1 MEKLLSKSGSFRLPF
16 FILKTK
22 RFWCACF
29 LVLLIKLGF
38 AQQTYDGNYDVD
50 DFSGTATY
58 TYILKE
64 GDTLKNGPFSFQ
76 HISQENLDPIKI
88 MGEFI
93 NNIPVGLWE
102 YTRGNYIPQE
112 EKEFVDFS
120 YITKLDG
127 VKKSIKG
134 NYKEGVPDSTW
145 TIEVD
150 SIKGS
155 KLAANQF
162 KSEITYQQGIPQLS
176 FTVETAENLLAG
188 RLLRNGHAHDT
199 WTLFTK
205 DGIDELEN
213 WVFDN
218 AVLKEVRIRVN
229 DSVNK
234 EISFDLDGVE
244 NVELINLDENY
255 LTIMEFALQD
265 RDTTHVFDHGLSSLL
280 KENAAH
286 QHQVEHTMAGL
297 DAAVKLA
304 NMKVQVPRY
313 DLSRDEEKN
322 LDAIAEHYQKAQSI
336 TNTVLT
342 DTRLILKKLTD
353 QQVALYYNAAE
364 DIQHKYLNKLG
375 KLLKYREDKV
385 VKYIERDVLIKGLW
399 PSGLPP
405 RVVVSK
411 DTSGREIP
419 YPIQTDLTYS
429 RATDNLQEVEKM
441 ASFVETVLSE
451 IQDNLGLSTGTSKPQ
466 NDFNTTE
473 EELVTQATQLKT
485 HIDSIATNQRD
496 DLKKTLLALK
506 ENTDQQLQQYALAAQ
521 DSVET
526 KARKARELK
535 ACFTQKRELVDLLIQ
550 IPDQQQKLKEEYTEE
565 VYVIF
570 TATIMDEQVKKRIIN
585 AYEEQVLPYLL
596 QQVQEGL
603 PCSGIQDW
611 MTTYRAVQDRL
622 YQLRN
627 EDTGRLERKLKRED
641 DPREVLQLLG
651 ITQ

>member
-1 MEKLLSKSGSFRLPF
+1 LEKLPSKSGSFRLPF

-22 RFWCACF
+22 RFWCAWF
-29 LVLLIKLGF
+29 LTLFSSLCP
-38 AQQTYDGNYDVD
+38 AQQIYEGHYEVD

-58 TYILKE
+58 TYTLKE

-76 HISQENLDPIKI
+76 HSSQENLDPIEIK
-88 MGEFI
+88 GQFK

-102 YTRGNYIPQE
+102 YTRGNYIPHE

-120 YITKLDG
+120 YVTKLDG
-127 VKKSIKG
+127 VKESIKG
-134 NYKEGVPDSTW
+134 NYLEGVPDSIW

-150 SIKGS
+150 SIRGS

-162 KSEITYQQGIPQLS
+162 KSAITYKQGIPQLS
-176 FTVETAENLLAG
+176 FTIETAKNLLAG
-188 RLLRNGHAHDT
+188 RLLRNGYAHDT

-218 AVLKEVRIRVN
+218 AVLKEVRIRIN

-234 EISFDLDGVE
+234 EIAFDLEGVE
-244 NVELINLDENY
+244 DVELIDLDENY

-297 DAAVKLA
+297 GAAVKMA
-304 NMKVQVPRY
+304 SMKVQVPRY
-313 DLSRDEEKN
+313 DLSREEEKN
-322 LDAIAEHYQKAQSI
+322 LDAIAEHYQKSQSI
-336 TNTVLT
+336 TNTVLS

-353 QQVALYYNAAE
+353 QEVALYYNAAE
-364 DIQHKYLNKLG
+364 DIQQRYLKELG
-375 KLLKYREDKV
+375 KLLRYREDKV
-385 VKYIERDVLIKGLW
+385 VRYIERDVLIKGLW

-429 RATDNLQEVEKM
+429 SEADNLQEVEKM
-441 ASFVETVLSE
+441 ANFVQTVLSE
-451 IQDNLGLSTGTSKPQ
+451 IQDKLGLSPDASKSQ
-466 NDFNTTE
+466 NDFNSTE

-485 HIDSIATNQRD
+485 HIDSIATIQRD
-496 DLKKTLLALK
+496 DIKKTLLALQ
-506 ENTDQQLQQYALAAQ
+506 ENTDQQLQQYALTAQ
-521 DSVET
+521 DSVEA
-526 KARKARELK
+526 KGRKARELNT
-535 ACFTQKRELVDLLIQ
+535 CFTQKRELVDLLIQ

-585 AYEEQVLPYLL
+585 AYKEQILPYLL
-596 QQVQEGL
+596 KQVQEGL
-603 PCSGIQDW
+603 SCSEIQAW
-611 MTTYRAVQDRL
+611 ITTYEAVQDRL
-622 YQLRN
+622 YQLRK

-641 DPREVLQLLG
+641 DPREVLKLLG